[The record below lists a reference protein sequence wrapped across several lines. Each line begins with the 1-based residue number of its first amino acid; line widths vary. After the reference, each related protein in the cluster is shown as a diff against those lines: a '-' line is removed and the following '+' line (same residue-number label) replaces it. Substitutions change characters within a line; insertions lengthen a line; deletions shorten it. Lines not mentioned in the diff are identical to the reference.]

1 MIVTTQITCFDPEA
15 LVTSSHKA
23 VPITIKE
30 HLMQFI
36 RIAGAALLTGVGLGS
51 LAASSVLWKQADIE
65 LGGVLRGLLAQ
76 RA

>member
-1 MIVTTQITCFDPEA
+1 
-15 LVTSSHKA
+15 
-23 VPITIKE
+23 
-30 HLMQFI
+30 MQFI
-36 RIAGAALLTGVGLGS
+36 RIAGAALLTGVGFGS